1 MQGLHGAS
9 QDLYWALKSRLSSVR
24 SLQNRYLVY
33 MAAILLN
40 EQKLQCQ
47 SLRHFQQFLMCSSL
61 VIKATVHFSKL
72 TWLLPKSRTKVG
84 AHGSVRACLHPRMAR
99 EVPGPGDAHVTH
111 WHTKM
116 PLSLGDGATIT
127 SFFLCVRS
135 NYLLTRVNIFS
146 AANHCTAHTCTAL
159 IYKWRQQPIA
169 ISRIESFR

>member
-1 MQGLHGAS
+1 MFEYCCKNTVTPKSCVGPAMQGLHGAS

-99 EVPGPGDAHVTH
+99 EVPGPGDTHVTH
-111 WHTKM
+111 WHKKCHCHWEM
-116 PLSLGDGATIT
+116 VQQLPHSFSVSVAIT
-127 SFFLCVRS
+127 
-135 NYLLTRVNIFS
+135 FS
-146 AANHCTAHTCTAL
+146 HV
-159 IYKWRQQPIA
+159 
-169 ISRIESFR
+169 

>member
-1 MQGLHGAS
+1 MFEYCCKNTVTPKSCVGPAMQGLYGAS

-24 SLQNRYLVY
+24 SLQKRYLVY

-111 WHTKM
+111 WHKNATVTGRWCNNYLI
-116 PLSLGDGATIT
+116 LSL
-127 SFFLCVRS
+127 C
-135 NYLLTRVNIFS
+135 
-146 AANHCTAHTCTAL
+146 
-159 IYKWRQQPIA
+159 P
-169 ISRIESFR
+169 